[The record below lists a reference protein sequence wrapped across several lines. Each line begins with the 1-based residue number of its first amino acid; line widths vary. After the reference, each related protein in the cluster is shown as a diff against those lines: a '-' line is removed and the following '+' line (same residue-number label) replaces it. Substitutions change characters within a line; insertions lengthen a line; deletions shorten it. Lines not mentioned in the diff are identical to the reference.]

1 MQSIHLDKYMVRN
14 LKGHYVKTDNNEG
27 IGYIIFGTKAAATEW
42 VRASGKDDCYV
53 VKVRAALTPTFT
65 GRVERMVAVHKTR
78 PKVVPEARQTE
89 PRF

>member
-1 MQSIHLDKYMVRN
+1 MVRT
-14 LKGHYVKTDNNEG
+14 LRGHYVKTENNEG

-65 GRVERMVAVHKTR
+65 GRVERMVAVHKAQ
-78 PKVVPEARQTE
+78 PKVFPANAK
-89 PRF
+89 PYF